1 MYATVAELAY
11 VLVRRFLCK
20 HQPVI
25 VINEPLS
32 LSLLLPLG
40 SIITSIFSAKYIIS
54 FLHRA
59 WSVRIDLDAMKKETF
74 VPVDFLIAF

>member
-1 MYATVAELAY
+1 M
-11 VLVRRFLCK
+11 
-20 HQPVI
+20 
-25 VINEPLS
+25 NLS
-32 LSLLLPLG
+32 LSPPS

>member
-1 MYATVAELAY
+1 M
-11 VLVRRFLCK
+11 
-20 HQPVI
+20 
-25 VINEPLS
+25 NLS
-32 LSLLLPLG
+32 LSPPS
-40 SIITSIFSAKYIIS
+40 SIITSIFSVKYIIS

>member
-1 MYATVAELAY
+1 MQLLQSLLTR

-20 HQPVI
+20 HQAVI
-25 VINEPLS
+25 VINEP

-74 VPVDFLIAF
+74 IPVDFLIAF